1 MTAHFILISVLL
13 CEKAFSSGNVSSKKF
28 ISYLDAL
35 TRGLQSYINSQC
47 PGDLVDFL
55 CHSFGQVVPV
65 LDGLVDALGHG
76 GLVRLTPVPQD
87 LDEDL
92 HGTDENGCQR
102 LDLVQVMV
110 PVDLV
115 ISTTSTLKG

>member
-1 MTAHFILISVLL
+1 MKAHFILISVFF
-13 CEKAFSSGNVSSKKF
+13 CDKAFSSF
-28 ISYLDAL
+28 
-35 TRGLQSYINSQC
+35 NSQC
-47 PGDLVDFL
+47 PGNLVNFL
-55 CHSFGQVVPV
+55 CHSLGQIVPV
-65 LDGLVDALGHG
+65 LDGLVDAFGHG

-110 PVDLV
+110 QGVTLV
-115 ISTTSTLKG
+115 KSFRNDQLCISFVPG